1 MNIHLLKGRQD
12 HLIQER
18 IRLSSLKHS
27 YMGKLNLKDEVDAL
41 LEKLAEHA
49 QADAISL
56 YSELLS
62 KLVTDVM
69 GKKQEVV
76 LETSKKRDKV
86 HLDMYI
92 VEDGKHIDI
101 LDGKGGSVCNII
113 SVGMRIVALLQ
124 SPNRRFLF
132 LDEPDCWIE
141 PALVGRFVAILKR
154 LCKDVGLQ
162 VVYIS
167 HHSEDIFGNDV
178 RNIHLSDKRNIR
190 TDIKYGEEVNDT
202 FLPDKVKEDNDN
214 FGIDWL
220 EGQGIK
226 EIQLQI
232 FMSHQSTVIPLSDDM
247 TLITGENDVGK
258 SVVFRAFKAL
268 VDNNPKRSYIRHG
281 EEFALVSLVL
291 ENDVKISWSF
301 SSKKS
306 IKPVYTIYHQQQE
319 SIFEVKPGEVPSDVS
334 DYLNFGIVGDFDL
347 HLADQKDPLFILN
360 SNVKGSDR
368 AQFLALSDDF
378 DTVLKMIDEH
388 KRQTNEARS
397 EVRLINGHLDI
408 VNEKIKVLKPLPVVE
423 SLSHNANELPAV
435 DTSDLSKVINYIGHG
450 KKFSD
455 IDVQIRLLND
465 IDTASFTPKAPIVSN
480 LLSQL
485 RAKECDDV
493 EVLRR
498 LQFSMSTCAT
508 NSAMI
513 KRCIESL
520 DIDQS
525 SEALSL
531 MGKLLSNTVS
541 ESPVLSELSQVVSV
555 LANQHLSIC
564 EKCGQE
570 ITRH

>member
-1 MNIHLLKGRQD
+1 
-12 HLIQER
+12 
-18 IRLSSLKHS
+18 
-27 YMGKLNLKDEVDAL
+27 
-41 LEKLAEHA
+41 
-49 QADAISL
+49 
-56 YSELLS
+56 
-62 KLVTDVM
+62 
-69 GKKQEVV
+69 
-76 LETSKKRDKV
+76 
-86 HLDMYI
+86 
-92 VEDGKHIDI
+92 
-101 LDGKGGSVCNII
+101 
-113 SVGMRIVALLQ
+113 
-124 SPNRRFLF
+124 
-132 LDEPDCWIE
+132 
-141 PALVGRFVAILKR
+141 
-154 LCKDVGLQ
+154 
-162 VVYIS
+162 
-167 HHSEDIFGNDV
+167 
-178 RNIHLSDKRNIR
+178 
-190 TDIKYGEEVNDT
+190 
-202 FLPDKVKEDNDN
+202 
-214 FGIDWL
+214 
-220 EGQGIK
+220 
-226 EIQLQI
+226 
-232 FMSHQSTVIPLSDDM
+232 MSHQSTVIPLSDDM

-291 ENDVKISWSF
+291 ENDVKITWSF

-423 SLSHNANELPAV
+423 SLSHNSNELPAV

-465 IDTASFTPKAPIVSN
+465 IDNASFTPKAPIVSN

-498 LQFSMSTCAT
+498 LQLSMSTCAT
-508 NSAMI
+508 NSPMI